1 MQNRQNAQNQQMF
14 DMQNASPNG
23 QQMQAQPAP
32 AGTGGASPF
41 GSMLGAA
48 AGGGSGNRTALF

>member
-1 MQNRQNAQNQQMF
+1 
-14 DMQNASPNG
+14 
-23 QQMQAQPAP
+23 MQAQPAP

-48 AGGGSGNRTALF
+48 AGGGGNRTALF

>member
-1 MQNRQNAQNQQMF
+1 
-14 DMQNASPNG
+14 
-23 QQMQAQPAP
+23 MQAQPAP

-48 AGGGSGNRTALF
+48 AVGGGGGNRTALF